1 MIRWILEC
9 IGILKRGHRPEEL
22 ARRLGIPLEEIK
34 DVQPIYHEFFIAKR
48 SGKGRRKINA
58 PEESL
63 KRLQRRILKRLLG
76 RLEPHA
82 AATGFRKGES
92 FVKNA
97 ARHCGRE
104 VVIHIDLVDFFPSI
118 SAERVE
124 KYFRVIGWSR
134 SSAECLTRLV
144 TYQDALPQGAPTSPC
159 LSNLVCRSLD
169 SRLSKYLARYDA
181 VYTRYADDMT
191 ISLNN
196 LNNSLAVRNVI
207 DMVLTI
213 IRSEGFRPHVSRE
226 KKLDVRR
233 QHQRQTVTGMVV
245 NQKVNLPRETRRW
258 LRAVAHRGSKVWLP
272 LHMQSLS
279 DRGSSK
285 QPTISREQF
294 DGWLGLIQMVRQQRD
309 EFDSGRK

>member
-1 MIRWILEC
+1 MFRWILESL
-9 IGILKRGHRPEEL
+9 GIVKRGHSPEEL
-22 ARRLGIPLEEIK
+22 ARRLGMSLEELERFP
-34 DVQPIYHEFFIAKR
+34 VAYHEFFIAKR
-48 SGKGRRKINA
+48 SGNGRRKINA

-76 RLEPHA
+76 RLEMHP

-124 KYFRVIGWSR
+124 YYFRVIGWSR
-134 SSAECLTRLV
+134 SSSECLTRLV
-144 TYQDALPQGAPTSPC
+144 TYQSGLPQGAPTSPC

-169 SRLSKYLARYDA
+169 SRLSKYLRRYQA

-191 ISLNN
+191 ISLND
-196 LNNSLAVRNVI
+196 SQSVRNMIEV
-207 DMVLTI
+207 VLRI

-233 QHQRQTVTGMVV
+233 QHQRQTVTGLVV
-245 NQKVNLPRETRRW
+245 NEKVNLPRETRRW
-258 LRAVAHRGSKVWLP
+258 LRAVAHRGRQAWLP
-272 LHMQSLS
+272 LHAQSS
-279 DRGSSK
+279 MDRNRSK

-309 EFDSGRK
+309 EPPSDPTD

>member
-1 MIRWILEC
+1 MLRWLLELV
-9 IGILKRGHRPEEL
+9 GIIKRGHPPEEL
-22 ARRLGIPLEEIK
+22 ARRLDVSLE
-34 DVQPIYHEFFIAKR
+34 DLDGCQAVYHEFFIAKR

-118 SAERVE
+118 SAERVK

-191 ISLNN
+191 ISLN
-196 LNNSLAVRNVI
+196 SPLAVRNVI

-258 LRAVAHRGSKVWLP
+258 LRAVAHRGRDAWLP
-272 LHMQSLS
+272 LHRQSLS
-279 DRGSSK
+279 DQGSSK